1 MKIPKTILT
10 TTMAAVLTACGGGG
24 GGGVSGSTGG
34 DSTTPVANGSQITG
48 IAAIGRWMAQ
58 NTPVVA
64 IDRNG
69 KTANGSVN
77 ATGQYSIDW
86 SGLTFPVLLKATENG
101 ISLYSLAVSSTEATG
116 KVNINQLTHMAVV
129 GLLGNGTPAEIE
141 SQFKAAD
148 PATKLTAELLKES
161 ALNGMSKL
169 SDDVLLKT
177 GLTRSSLRDVR
188 TLSDFQVNVREDKLL
203 DQLTPSMSAGKVTL
217 TGVPNIPT
225 FSDAVASTASNFPSL
240 SSFSWCSNTT
250 DTVVYTTKDTV
261 IYGVNAVTNAEK
273 LLAARTTQRA
283 LDEIKAQL
291 KITVPGSGIG
301 IDGTNKIAVCID
313 GTHSK
318 DAQGS
323 LRDINT
329 SSLATALNSGGS
341 ISDWTKTL
349 KHEMVHTVQA
359 GLLNTQHQNTV
370 LPLWF
375 TEGMATYIADQEI
388 LDTVDIMAKWSIAM
402 NSCVPT
408 TVNYYGQTTTCPI
421 TNFGTIYRGYGAVFA
436 ALFDTADFGGGGNP
450 LSKLR
455 DMHFALQESKGLWAE
470 GTAQIAFQ
478 AAFDALGLKSPS
490 GATLTL
496 SSIQTDSGWKS
507 MVTPYFVHNTINFT
521 VNGVTNLQG
530 MAVTLAND
538 ADTSVGFTDVVANN
552 SGKLNL
558 RRAFGDLNF
567 FVQNGA
573 TPYQAPNVFRWN
585 GVDKSIN
592 FTFDSNWKAVS
603 LN

>member
-1 MKIPKTILT
+1 
-10 TTMAAVLTACGGGG
+10 
-24 GGGVSGSTGG
+24 
-34 DSTTPVANGSQITG
+34 
-48 IAAIGRWMAQ
+48 
-58 NTPVVA
+58 
-64 IDRNG
+64 
-69 KTANGSVN
+69 
-77 ATGQYSIDW
+77 
-86 SGLTFPVLLKATENG
+86 
-101 ISLYSLAVSSTEATG
+101 
-116 KVNINQLTHMAVV
+116 
-129 GLLGNGTPAEIE
+129 
-141 SQFKAAD
+141 
-148 PATKLTAELLKES
+148 
-161 ALNGMSKL
+161 MS
-169 SDDVLLKT
+169 
-177 GLTRSSLRDVR
+177 
-188 TLSDFQVNVREDKLL
+188 E
-203 DQLTPSMSAGKVTL
+203 GKVTL
-217 TGVPNIPT
+217 TGVASIPT
-225 FSDAVASTASNFPSL
+225 FSDAFASTTSNFPSL
-240 SSFSWCSNTT
+240 SGFSWCSNTT
-250 DTVVYTTKDTV
+250 DTVVYATKDTV
-261 IYGVNAVTNAEK
+261 VYGVNAVTNAEK

-283 LDEIKAQL
+283 FDEIKVQL
-291 KITVPGSGIG
+291 QITVPGNGIG

-323 LRDINT
+323 LREINT
-329 SSLATALNSGGS
+329 SSLNTTLNSGGS

-359 GLLNTQHQNTV
+359 GLLNTQHQNTI

-375 TEGMATYIADQEI
+375 TEGMATYMADQEI
-388 LDTVDIMAKWSIAM
+388 INTVDIMAMWSTAM
-402 NSCVPT
+402 SGCVPT
-408 TVNYYGQTTTCPI
+408 TVNYGGQTTTCPI

-436 ALFDTADFGGGGNP
+436 ALFDASDFGGGGNA

-455 DMHFALQESKGLWAE
+455 DLHFALQGSKGLWVD
-470 GTAQIAFQ
+470 GSAQTAFQ
-478 AAFDALGLKSPS
+478 AAFDALALKSPS

-507 MVTPYFVHNTINFT
+507 MVTPYFDHNTVTFT
-521 VNGVTNLQG
+521 VNGATNLQG

-538 ADTSVGFTDVVANN
+538 INSSVGFTDTIADN

-567 FVQNGA
+567 FVQNGT